1 MNCLQCSDF
10 MVLFSAVA
18 GLCYEQDMIVE
29 AVAFL
34 LNLPDLQVE
43 DLESEAIMNDLKEAL
58 AAGAGV
64 TEDLVHILGVYAGS
78 VVVDSQIV
86 FPEAHRDAAVS
97 FREALET
104 NAITEVFKDGAPTL
118 GLTAATVVRNH
129 QYLGHRTACVM
140 FLLWVCT
147 LQAHLIIER
156 AVAELMELPFILL
169 DDDCFLSV
177 DSTITLLYL
186 EAFTAPARLI
196 LFHSVVHIVSCRS

>member
-1 MNCLQCSDF
+1 

-58 AAGAGV
+58 ASGAGV

-104 NAITEVFKDGAPTL
+104 NAVTEVFKDGALTL

-147 LQAHLIIER
+147 LQALQCSSCGF
-156 AVAELMELPFILL
+156 ALQFAM
-169 DDDCFLSV
+169 FLQCSL
-177 DSTITLLYL
+177 SSNLQC
-186 EAFTAPARLI
+186 
-196 LFHSVVHIVSCRS
+196 SSCGFALCNH